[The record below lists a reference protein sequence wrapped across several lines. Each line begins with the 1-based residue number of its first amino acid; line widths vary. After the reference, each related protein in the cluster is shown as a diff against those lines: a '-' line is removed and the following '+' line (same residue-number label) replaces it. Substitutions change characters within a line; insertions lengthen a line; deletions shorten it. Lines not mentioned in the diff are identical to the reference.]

1 MSDLRNISFGSLPRQ
16 AETCPEQDGPKGP
29 ASDAPLNETKVATP
43 DYDKITPDVLSHLAK
58 QIQENASSIGGDKS
72 TTNASPTAAI
82 EKSGP
87 QAASDWLLSQGKL
100 SLGDAGRQAMVQP
113 GTVTTLQ
120 AAADD
125 GPTKQNFVGG
135 PPSPSPLGPTYGGS
149 TGGTFDANFGNW
161 QSSVVSGFQAG
172 VAGYQAYQQS
182 QQTQGGPPQSGPP
195 AVDLLPS
202 GGGDR
207 PPSSQGQLGDFPDSS
222 SPESTAGNQDDP
234 SSVGDPGTPE
244 DPNGPTGLAYNPEG
258 DYGRG
263 GGLPGVMGP
272 GIASFDPEA
281 GGVGSGGSGVNSV
294 NVPGFKDPRGGV
306 GTPNPEGD
314 GPIGPASLG
323 MDKLAG

>member
-1 MSDLRNISFGSLPRQ
+1 MSNLRNISFGSLPRQ

-29 ASDAPLNETKVATP
+29 ASDAPSNETKVATP

-58 QIQENASSIGGDKS
+58 RSQENATSIGGDQS
-72 TTNASPTAAI
+72 TTNASPTAGI

-87 QAASDWLLSQGKL
+87 QAASD
-100 SLGDAGRQAMVQP
+100 SLQP
-113 GTVTTLQ
+113 GKALPRRRGQ
-120 AAADD
+120 A
-125 GPTKQNFVGG
+125 GH
-135 PPSPSPLGPTYGGS
+135 GS
-149 TGGTFDANFGNW
+149 TRHCDYFASCSRRWAHQTEFRGWTSQPLTARPNLRRQHGRYIRCKFWKLAIERGEW
-161 QSSVVSGFQAG
+161 LPGRCLR
-172 VAGYQAYQQS
+172 YQAYQQS
-182 QQTQGGPPQSGPP
+182 QRAQGGPPQSGPP

-234 SSVGDPGTPE
+234 SSVGDPGTPD

-272 GIASFDPEA
+272 GVASFDPEA

-294 NVPGFKDPRGGV
+294 NVPGF
-306 GTPNPEGD
+306 
-314 GPIGPASLG
+314 
-323 MDKLAG
+323 